1 MSNISQITRGIGIA
15 LLLVL
20 LTRWSNAAE
29 PKLFIFWDTVSPDG
43 KYALGWSTTGTMDP
57 EDTDRQESDVQNGLV
72 DVASK
77 KILLVLPGASYWALP
92 PNGQHPN
99 HYSMSTVW
107 SDDNASLLAIYDSR
121 YATDQVY
128 LVDVKTMRVKE
139 LIDDLQGAFYQ
150 AVREKAA
157 SYYRKYGKE
166 YSIDFLNAWFLGHD
180 RIEVS
185 GSTFVSKF
193 DENTVA
199 FALTV
204 QFTPAGKLSTIKSE
218 TLGDDSQESADR
230 KLNRAYRSLIGLLTS
245 DERKALVEEERA
257 WISQRDAAKSTQ
269 AKNDLVAARIEAL
282 SDRYEAKTDALRAAD
297 AEKVAE

>member
-1 MSNISQITRGIGIA
+1 
-15 LLLVL
+15 
-20 LTRWSNAAE
+20 
-29 PKLFIFWDTVSPDG
+29 
-43 KYALGWSTTGTMDP
+43 
-57 EDTDRQESDVQNGLV
+57 
-72 DVASK
+72 
-77 KILLVLPGASYWALP
+77 
-92 PNGQHPN
+92 
-99 HYSMSTVW
+99 MSTVW

-139 LIDDLQGAFYQ
+139 LIDDLHGAFYQ
-150 AVREKAA
+150 AVREKAG

-166 YSIDFLNAWFLGHD
+166 YSIDFLNPWFVGHD

-218 TLGDDSQESADR
+218 NLGDGSEESDDR

-257 WISQRDAAKSTQ
+257 WISQRDAAKSMP

-282 SDRYEAKTDALRAAD
+282 SDRYQARPTPFELPMPRRWQNRA
-297 AEKVAE
+297 ES